1 MFAYL
6 GGVGGFSWV
15 RGGGAVFVHVVL
27 ERAVEG
33 EVGLTVGGDE
43 TVFLEELSVEVL
55 NFGREVG
62 D

>member
-1 MFAYL
+1 
-6 GGVGGFSWV
+6 
-15 RGGGAVFVHVVL
+15 VFVHVVL

-33 EVGLTVGGDE
+33 EVGLAVGGDE